1 MSQFHQLELDVRDDP
16 GVLLRVVG
24 TCHKRGITI
33 SSLHYEPAGCGGR
46 IVLCVPGDAA
56 RADRLG
62 QWLAAIV
69 PVLDVR
75 PGQPRAD

>member
-1 MSQFHQLELDVRDDP
+1 MSQLHQLEVDVRDDP

-24 TCHKRGITI
+24 TCHKRGIVI
-33 SSLHYEPAGCGGR
+33 SSLHYEPAECGGR
-46 IVLCVPGDAA
+46 IVLTLRGDAG

-62 QWLAAIV
+62 LWLAAIV

-75 PGQPRAD
+75 RGQPRAG